1 MLLMTGAG
9 SMDSMGFGD
18 MDVIELGLLMD
29 TDTKELP
36 TAVPG
41 PTTTVNDVRDAIE
54 HDDAIVPLLK
64 RKLWREDLLTGNAME
79 HVVFALAN
87 PGGKVNIMLPLA
99 AKACDN

>member
-1 MLLMTGAG
+1 MPLMMGAG
-9 SMDSMGFGD
+9 SMDSMGFSD
-18 MDVIELGLLMD
+18 MDVNELGLLMD

-64 RKLWREDLLTGNAME
+64 RKLWREDLLTGDAME
-79 HVVFALAN
+79 HVVFSLTN
-87 PGGKVNIMLPLA
+87 PGGKVNDMLPLA